1 MKKRNILLIGV
12 TVILVLMLS
21 LVSCRSTTSYS
32 ISFSGTDAAVQSV
45 SVNAGEVPEI
55 PAVPEKVGYIGV
67 WTLDGNAF
75 DASQKFELGKNIELV
90 ASYTPISYNVVFKAD
105 GAQVGKTQTYTV
117 ENKNITA
124 PEVPEKAGYTGE
136 WEAYTLTTGDI
147 TVKAVYTP
155 VTYKVIFMADG
166 VQVGDALTYTVENK
180 NITEPAVPAK
190 EGYTGK
196 WEEYT
201 LTTGDV
207 TVNAVYSVTAYSVV
221 FMADGVQ
228 VGEAQSYTAENKSI
242 DEPAV
247 PVKAGYTGVWEAY
260 TLTTGDVTVNAIY
273 TANNDTKYTVEH
285 YVEKL
290 DGSYELYS
298 SEEKQGTTDSTASA
312 DALAINHYV
321 ASEASVSGN
330 IAGDGSLVLKLY
342 YNLELVDVTF
352 VYGGAQENG
361 TVQVKYGATV
371 SADSA
376 SQSSK
381 YPFAL
386 VEWQKDGAKFDFDT
400 EITEA
405 LTLTAVY
412 ENQLVYAD
420 FEGEQSWM
428 TTTSA
433 TYSVT
438 STAIA
443 GNYSGQFVTTG
454 TYNGIY
460 RWNLTDSVDFSD
472 INYIYL
478 KVKVNTNARITVRFF
493 KQNNLQTEY
502 MQAGFDVKAD
512 GAWHLLCV
520 DVNSLSGFDKE
531 EIKAMLIMSDVAN
544 TVTVDDI
551 TFVNDKAKYD
561 DSIVSC
567 YDFNTEGGWNGSS
580 STGVKLEYTDGA
592 IKFNTTAWHGIYNQR
607 IQGNVFADVNYI
619 YLKVKA
625 DDAATVSIRFYTNL
639 GIGTSYVGAGGALVE
654 SDGEYHII
662 RFDVSDW
669 NALASNSSISNASFD
684 KSAIQTMLIRSSTAT
699 TITIDEVIFSTRE
712 LDITYN
718 ITFVADGAT
727 ISEQTYT
734 MLDKNIVVPEIPA
747 KEGYTA
753 VWASYTLGFGDV
765 VVKAVYTP
773 IKYTVTFVANGATVA
788 EKTYTVENAVVEAPA
803 VPELAGYAGAWEAYT
818 LTGGNVT
825 VNAVYTVVTYKVVFM
840 ADGAV
845 VEELTYTVENNS
857 ISEPQL
863 PIKNGYI
870 SSWEDYT
877 LTTGDVIVEA
887 VFTPIVYTV
896 TFVADGVIV
905 AEVNYTVENKNIVE
919 PDVPAKT
926 RYTGAWELYTLNVGN
941 ITVNAIYTE
950 ATEYKVIFKADGVT
964 VSEQT
969 FTADDKN
976 ITVPE
981 VPTKAGYSGIW
992 ETYTLGEADVTVNAI
1007 YTANND
1013 TKYTVEYYVEK
1024 LDGSYELY
1032 SSEEKQGTTDTTA
1045 TAEAIAINHYVASE
1059 ASVSGNIAGDGSLV
1073 LKLYYN
1079 LELVDVTFVYG
1090 GAQENGT
1097 VQVKYGATVSA
1108 DSASQSS
1115 KYPFALVE
1123 WQKDGAKFDFATAI
1137 TADTTLIAVYENE
1150 YVYENF
1156 ETGANWNTTTKATYN
1171 IANTISGS
1179 KSLKIVAA
1187 SAYNG
1192 VYRNNLTDK
1201 IDLTDVNYIY
1211 FKVRTDT
1218 AAKITFRFFTGNDAN
1233 GSTYMQSGVEVAVAD
1248 YWQTVCIDISNLTTF
1263 SKSDI
1268 RTMLIMINKAATVE
1282 IDDIVF
1288 AREETAEGVTFGYDF
1303 AVEGGWYASDK
1314 VNGGYVAPSYVT
1326 DEDGNQCI
1334 QVTATAWNG
1343 VFTQNL
1349 ASTEIANANYIYVKV
1364 KSSKDATLS
1373 MRIFSGLG
1381 IGSNYA
1387 SVSGTAVK
1395 ADGEYHIVKFDISN
1409 WDALTKTGTPFDKS
1423 GSKTMLIRTSAAAT
1437 LTIDDVIFSTCELE
1451 DYN

>member
-117 ENKNITA
+117 ESKNITA
-124 PEVPEKAGYTGE
+124 PEVPEKTGYTGE

-180 NITEPAVPAK
+180 NVTEPAVPGKA
-190 EGYTGK
+190 GYTGK

-207 TVNAVYSVTAYSVV
+207 TVNAIYSVTAYSVV

-228 VGEAQSYTAENKSI
+228 VGDAQSYTADNKSI
-242 DEPAV
+242 VEPTV
-247 PVKAGYTGVWEAY
+247 PVKAGYTGVWEVY

-285 YVEKL
+285 YIEKL
-290 DGSYELYS
+290 DSSYELYS
-298 SEEKQGTTDSTASA
+298 SEEKQGTTDTTASA
-312 DALAINHYV
+312 DALAIAHYV

-361 TVQVKYGATV
+361 SVQVKYGATV
-371 SADSA
+371 SANSA

-386 VEWQKDGAKFDFDT
+386 VEWQKDGVKYDFDT
-400 EITEA
+400 VITEA

-412 ENQLVYAD
+412 ANELVYAD

-460 RWNLTDSVDFSD
+460 RWNLTDEIDFSD
-472 INYIYL
+472 VNYIYL
-478 KVKVNTNARITVRFF
+478 KVRVSADTNVGLRFF
-493 KQNNLQTEY
+493 SSNTYYGTNLY
-502 MQAGFDVKAD
+502 NSSNAIKAD
-512 GAWHLLCV
+512 GAWHLVCYDMSNV
-520 DVNSLSGFDKE
+520 TFDKTT
-531 EIKAMLIMSDVAN
+531 IKAMFIMSDVAN
-544 TVTVDDI
+544 TVEIDDI

-580 STGVKLEYTDGA
+580 SANVSVEYTDGA
-592 IKFNTTAWHGIYNQR
+592 VKFNTTAWNGIHNQR
-607 IQGNVFADVNYI
+607 IQGSVFADVNYI
-619 YLKVKA
+619 YVKVKA

-639 GIGTSYVGAGGALVE
+639 GIGTSYVGAGGALVA

-669 NALASNSSISNASFD
+669 NALASNSSISNASLD
-684 KSAIQTMLIRSSTAT
+684 KSAIQTMLIRSGAAT

-753 VWASYTLGFGDV
+753 AWASYTLGFGDV
-765 VVKAVYTP
+765 VVKAIYTP

-788 EKTYTVENAVVEAPA
+788 EKTYTVENTVVEAPA

-840 ADGAV
+840 VDGAV
-845 VEELTYTVENNS
+845 AAELTYTVENNS
-857 ISEPQL
+857 ISEPQV
-863 PIKNGYI
+863 PVKNGYI
-870 SSWEDYT
+870 ASWEDYT
-877 LTTGDVIVEA
+877 LTTGDVTVNAIY
-887 VFTPIVYTV
+887 TPIVYTV
-896 TFVADGVIV
+896 TFVADGVVV
-905 AEVNYTVENKNIVE
+905 AEVNYTVENKNIIE

-926 RYTGAWELYTLNVGN
+926 RYTGVWELYTLNVGN

-981 VPTKAGYSGIW
+981 VPAKAGYSGIW
-992 ETYTLGEADVTVNAI
+992 ETYSLDEADVTVNAI

-1032 SSEEKQGTTDTTA
+1032 SSEAKQGTTDTTA
-1045 TAEAIAINHYVASE
+1045 TAEALAIAHYVASE

-1073 LKLYYN
+1073 LKLYYT

-1090 GAQENGT
+1090 GAQENGS

-1123 WQKDGAKFDFATAI
+1123 WQKDGVKFDFATAI
-1137 TADTTLIAVYENE
+1137 TADTTLTAVYENE

-1156 ETGANWNTTTKATYN
+1156 ETTGTWNKGGSSTTYSYITDGAIYGNQ
-1171 IANTISGS
+1171 
-1179 KSLKIVAA
+1179 SLKFTATT
-1187 SAYNG
+1187 YNG
-1192 VYRNNLTDK
+1192 VYRQNLTTIYDF
-1201 IDLTDVNYIY
+1201 TDVNYIY
-1211 FKVRTDT
+1211 FKVRVSADT
-1218 AAKITFRFFTGNDAN
+1218 NVGLRFFNSN
-1233 GSTYMQSGVEVAVAD
+1233 TYYGTNLYNSSNAIKAD
-1248 YWQTVCIDISNLTTF
+1248 GAWHLVCYDMSNVTFDKTTI
-1263 SKSDI
+1263 KS
-1268 RTMLIMINKAATVE
+1268 MLILTSAAATVE
-1282 IDDIVF
+1282 IDDIIFVNDK
-1288 AREETAEGVTFGYDF
+1288 ASYEPGALFGYGF
-1303 AVEGGWYASDK
+1303 ESEGGWYSA
-1314 VNGGYVAPSYVT
+1314 GGTSTKDYVT
-1326 DEDGNQCI
+1326 DGAINGQSL
-1334 QVTATAWNG
+1334 QVNVTAYNG
-1343 VFTQNL
+1343 AYNQSLESKMEDV
-1349 ASTEIANANYIYVKV
+1349 NYVYVKI
-1364 KSSKDATLS
+1364 KTSAEATISL
-1373 MRIFSGLG
+1373 RFYSGLG
-1381 IGSNYA
+1381 ITSNYA
-1387 SVSGTAVK
+1387 YTSGTSVK
-1395 ADGEYHIVKFDISN
+1395 ADGEYHILKFDISD
-1409 WDALTKTGTPFDKS
+1409 WDALTKAGTAFDKS
-1423 GSKTMLIRTSAAAT
+1423 GTQTMLIRTNVAAT